1 MNGKPTYIIVK
12 MSDGTKWKIPT
23 HIIAL
28 SRTTYYSI
36 NDPFEVDSEEWKAEY
51 EQSMKEDEL
60 LDWLQSNMNWD
71 DVSNHA
77 TVLPNR
83 EIVDY
88 NDGIINGEKEF
99 IYEERK

>member
-1 MNGKPTYIIVK
+1 MNPTHIVVK

-28 SRTTYYSI
+28 NRTTYYSI
-36 NDPFEVDSEEWKAEY
+36 IDGFAVDSEDWNDEY
-51 EQSMKEDEL
+51 KLSMGELVL
-60 LDWLQSNMNWD
+60 LDWLQNNMNWE
-71 DVSNHA
+71 DVSKHA

-99 IYEERK
+99 IYEVKQ